1 MTVRTI
7 TALRLEV
14 AKIRRL
20 RLWPVAAVLGVVA
33 VAFSLPVSTAQRA
46 ALVNVAH
53 DPWPRLLLSVS
64 VATALVSPI
73 LTAVLASR
81 LTDVEHTAGGWN
93 LAAAGGLTPGRLCRS
108 KTVVLMIVIV
118 PVAACQVGIPVLVAG
133 RLGAVGSPQPGP
145 WTGYL
150 LSLLALDLAFCAL
163 HVLLAAWV
171 ENQIICVG
179 AGFLGSFISLFCLL
193 APPWL
198 ARVLPWGYWAMI
210 TPVQQSEADGVMVY
224 ASVDWPWVA
233 GFLVLVA
240 TVSLAATAR
249 LDRIE
254 R

>member
-118 PVAACQVGIPVLVAG
+118 PVAACQVGSRSWLPVGLVPSAHRSRARG
-133 RLGAVGSPQPGP
+133 PATCSACSRSTWPSAPCTCCWLPGWKTRSSAWGQDSSAPSSPCSACSRRPGWRGCCP
-145 WTGYL
+145 GGTG
-150 LSLLALDLAFCAL
+150 
-163 HVLLAAWV
+163 
-171 ENQIICVG
+171 
-179 AGFLGSFISLFCLL
+179 
-193 APPWL
+193 P
-198 ARVLPWGYWAMI
+198 
-210 TPVQQSEADGVMVY
+210 
-224 ASVDWPWVA
+224 
-233 GFLVLVA
+233 
-240 TVSLAATAR
+240 
-249 LDRIE
+249 
-254 R
+254 